1 MGWFW
6 FSTKRL
12 LQLGACVVCACS
24 QWMVVTEVIR
34 VTLPDLC
41 AGSIIQKSYQQCKLH
56 FPSRSDKELIGGG
69 KLEWSSQAWPGISK
83 RYTLIVWLLKSPFT
97 WSYSQPPP
105 NRPSRPSDLDKAI
118 SLCSVVNVKKTK
130 CWIFISR
137 SFIYR
142 HAHQNW
148 LQLDFHDEAWRM
160 SSVMRVKRLSKV
172 WSHGNQ
178 YYLSAGCR
186 VNRLWVRWGSLSF
199 CPVFFLFTSL
209 KF

>member
-1 MGWFW
+1 MASWVTEVTVDTAFMKMDLKSYFSTLNISIWLTSLMGWFW

-148 LQLDFHDEAWRM
+148 LQL
-160 SSVMRVKRLSKV
+160 
-172 WSHGNQ
+172 G
-178 YYLSAGCR
+178 
-186 VNRLWVRWGSLSF
+186 
-199 CPVFFLFTSL
+199 L
-209 KF
+209 KK